1 MSKSDEGRYLD
12 KNKTILRTA
21 NNLYK
26 EGLEGFKSTNMLKEI
41 NGGITPLVLSG
52 YNIARSE
59 LTEALLFGKIDAC
72 AGLALFN
79 QTGIGGSISPY
90 NQKLFLTIGSKFE
103 HPACIQALKNLQNN
117 NCDVEKEA
125 NIWVNHI
132 NTYKIDLNKEIT
144 IKDIQLVEMTL
155 GNALLKNDIRLDA
168 YNAHIH
174 ITKSEEEI
182 AETFVP
188 PPAPKQANYYDPYH
202 NKTTTTNTYIP
213 PEQPKQFV
221 KPTGQHPQEKEGC
234 EIC

>member
-1 MSKSDEGRYLD
+1 MSKPDEGRYLD

-103 HPACIQALKNLQNN
+103 HPACIQALK
-117 NCDVEKEA
+117 
-125 NIWVNHI
+125 I
-132 NTYKIDLNKEIT
+132 YKT
-144 IKDIQLVEMTL
+144 IIVM
-155 GNALLKNDIRLDA
+155 LKKRQI
-168 YNAHIH
+168 
-174 ITKSEEEI
+174 
-182 AETFVP
+182 F
-188 PPAPKQANYYDPYH
+188 
-202 NKTTTTNTYIP
+202 
-213 PEQPKQFV
+213 
-221 KPTGQHPQEKEGC
+221 G
-234 EIC
+234 